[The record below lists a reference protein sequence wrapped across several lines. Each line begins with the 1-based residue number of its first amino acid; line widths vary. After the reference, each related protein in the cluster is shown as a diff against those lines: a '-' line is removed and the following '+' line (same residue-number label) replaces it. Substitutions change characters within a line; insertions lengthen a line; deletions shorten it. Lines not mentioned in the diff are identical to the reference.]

1 MFDVFF
7 YFFVFKQKTAYEV
20 RISDWSSDVC
30 SSDLAST
37 ARGIGGDC
45 EWRACRTTSGLR
57 GILIAC
63 LDVLDCLTGAMGDMR
78 KALYVFP
85 DTNVFVQ
92 CQSLEELAWSDLGTF
107 DLIVLLLSSPVIG
120 EIDRQKGGA
129 GRLAKRARTANT
141 LIRRLLDEDSVAI
154 KTKKKGP
161 VVVVETE

>member
-1 MFDVFF
+1 MARLPGTSRLRTVPPSIRSAP
-7 YFFVFKQKTAYEV
+7 VLLLTSPATTKVA
-20 RISDWSSDVC
+20 S
-30 SSDLAST
+30 AST
-37 ARGIGGDC
+37 ARGSGGDC

-120 EIDRQKGGA
+120 EIDRD
-129 GRLAKRARTANT
+129 RKR
-141 LIRRLLDEDSVAI
+141 
-154 KTKKKGP
+154 
-161 VVVVETE
+161 VV

>member
-1 MFDVFF
+1 
-7 YFFVFKQKTAYEV
+7 
-20 RISDWSSDVC
+20 
-30 SSDLAST
+30 
-37 ARGIGGDC
+37 
-45 EWRACRTTSGLR
+45 
-57 GILIAC
+57 
-63 LDVLDCLTGAMGDMR
+63 MGDMR

-154 KTKKKGP
+154 QTKKKGP
-161 VVVVETE
+161 VVVVESGNGLRQSDDLREMLDYSSPAERLWGRSGEERVGKEEVSSCRSRGEQDTYKKQ

>member
-1 MFDVFF
+1 M
-7 YFFVFKQKTAYEV
+7 

-30 SSDLAST
+30 S
-37 ARGIGGDC
+37 
-45 EWRACRTTSGLR
+45 
-57 GILIAC
+57 
-63 LDVLDCLTGAMGDMR
+63 
-78 KALYVFP
+78 
-85 DTNVFVQ
+85 
-92 CQSLEELAWSDLGTF
+92 SDLGTF

-161 VVVVETE
+161 VVVVESGTGLKQSDDLRQMRDYSSAHDRLAGTRHPYWGHTPGPEVRP

>member
-1 MFDVFF
+1 MTKARHPVN
-7 YFFVFKQKTAYEV
+7 ARV
-20 RISDWSSDVC
+20 RTGPPAIRPAPLLLLHSPSTTKVAS
-30 SSDLAST
+30 AST

-92 CQSLEELAWSDLGTF
+92 CQSLEELAWRSEEHTSELQSLMRISYAVF
-107 DLIVLLLSSPVIG
+107 CL
-120 EIDRQKGGA
+120 
-129 GRLAKRARTANT
+129 
-141 LIRRLLDEDSVAI
+141 
-154 KTKKKGP
+154 TKK
-161 VVVVETE
+161 

>member
-1 MFDVFF
+1 M
-7 YFFVFKQKTAYEV
+7 

-30 SSDLAST
+30 SSDL
-37 ARGIGGDC
+37 C

-129 GRLAKRARTANT
+129 GRLAKRARTANRSEENT
-141 LIRRLLDEDSVAI
+141 YELQSIMR
-154 KTKKKGP
+154 KQ
-161 VVVVETE
+161 

>member
-1 MFDVFF
+1 
-7 YFFVFKQKTAYEV
+7 
-20 RISDWSSDVC
+20 
-30 SSDLAST
+30 
-37 ARGIGGDC
+37 
-45 EWRACRTTSGLR
+45 
-57 GILIAC
+57 
-63 LDVLDCLTGAMGDMR
+63 MGDMR

-161 VVVVETE
+161 VVVRSEEHTSEIQSLMRISYAVFCLTKKKDNTYH